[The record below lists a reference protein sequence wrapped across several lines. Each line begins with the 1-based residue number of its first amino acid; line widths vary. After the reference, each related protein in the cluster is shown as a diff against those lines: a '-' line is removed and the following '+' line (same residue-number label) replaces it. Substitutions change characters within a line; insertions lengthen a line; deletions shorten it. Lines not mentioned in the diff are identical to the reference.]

1 MAVSSSS
8 TPLVSMVLTTR
19 DRPQFLQ
26 VALACFRH
34 QTYPRRELIVID
46 DGDRFPADMNMIE
59 ELGGRLIRMPAGTPL
74 GTKLNR
80 GIEGAHGWLCQKM
93 DDDDWYGCRFLE
105 TMVSAFMQSRVK
117 VCRPV
122 IAFLPSFL
130 FFELAR
136 WEIRRSISNNV
147 PGATLLFTREDW
159 QQRPFRA
166 LYQDEDVW
174 FLLDQIREGLSAV
187 PVPALEHFL
196 AVRHRGAAGDRGH
209 TWTTQA
215 DGRTL
220 ENYLEERPLYHRRPE
235 DLLPKWALDFY
246 RQLHKE
252 SSAPTESCQV
262 AGSIERRRISD
273 NAPAKSIGRR
283 NAISDASRFT
293 SLALLALDEPLSK
306 AEEALTAASDSL
318 MTPDLPPE
326 RCDLALLVLASVIFT
341 RPNLLDHTSVSNLL
355 TVFRKPELPANT
367 FRLAGEVMNFLLTT
381 PVAVRVAKATLDVL
395 SQPDLSP
402 EVYKA
407 LIGTLRHAVTWAK
420 DLLNLDTLLSLA
432 ELEHLTTHRDY
443 LLQEIVEPCL
453 YAAGES
459 ATAGALARLVRL
471 YGEANSSKY
480 CFYNV
485 SARTDFDPDVRESA
499 RKLLQGRFSLHE
511 VIAKRLGSGRQRIL
525 IVQNINDGQGDE
537 IVHTV
542 PVIQALLDFNPVL
555 EIVLLTRRVYLYAH
569 PRLTLIPFKDR
580 DRIDDLLRQRFD
592 AVIDFFEQTVLEVN
606 HDPDLE
612 EVIQNYVRQHG
623 PFLFV
628 SSTKGHNHFV
638 YEQIHVESR
647 PVAQSLGL
655 DRHRVENIYETT
667 FRLIAELG
675 LPLRC
680 GEDPPM
686 TDWVLAGL
694 PWSEAEGAWREL
706 IRHNTEGRP
715 IALLNP
721 FGGAEPLKGCV
732 EQHIDKLSAMIRQLI
747 REHFYVVLLPN
758 GTPWGTASLA
768 ADAISCLESHEQRQ
782 VVLGPDPDG
791 GSEADAYPVPGA
803 PPLTHPDRVLRM
815 VIYFIRFADLIVTV
829 EGWMTHASYCLGK
842 KYRLLM
848 MPYSY
853 PDRWHPYAT
862 SRHQQIALGLLQCA
876 LHSSD
881 EERGAPPIIE
891 QPRKFVMLFLLRE
904 FGNTGDAKALEL
916 LRRAARSE
924 DRDLRQCAAL
934 SLGKLGTAEVEL
946 DLISLLQDSFRGVRA
961 DAASALLELQE
972 RRGPRPGD
980 LPREYLIALVASGN
994 ELRNWAAVIRIG
1006 EAARPA
1012 LELALQDDDPV
1023 VRREALQVK
1032 RILDFKV
1039 NLHQRRRPSVSTRLM
1054 PGRILRGLFGRVK
1067 GKRKMSIYEL
1077 LANFIAP
1084 GKNATKNTERVLIL
1098 TPVKNASHFI
1108 KGYSRRLAALTYPHH
1123 LISVGL
1129 LESDSNDST
1138 YQVLQAQLP
1147 ALRRE
1152 FKRVGMWKRD
1162 FGYHTPS
1169 GVHRGTEAIQ
1179 VERRTVLAKSRNHLL
1194 MHALDD
1200 EDWVLWLDVDVIE
1213 YPTDIIERLLATGK
1227 DIVHPHC
1234 VLEYGGQTFDKNAWR
1249 NKGRVHMEDLRQE
1262 GEMVELDAVGGTML
1276 LVRADLH
1283 RDGLIFPAFPY
1294 GQESARRRPE
1304 RGELETEGLGLMA
1317 QDMGH
1322 QCWGMPHL
1330 EIRHARW

>member
-1 MAVSSSS
+1 MAISSSS

-46 DGDRFPADMNMIE
+46 DGDRFPADMSMIE

-80 GIEGAHGWLCQKM
+80 GIEGAHGWLCQKI
-93 DDDDWYGCRFLE
+93 DDDWYGCRFLE

-136 WEIRRSISNNV
+136 WEIRRSIGNNV

-174 FLLDQIREGLSAV
+174 FLLDQIRQGLSVV

-196 AVRHRGAAGDRGH
+196 AVRHRGAARDRGH
-209 TWTTQA
+209 TWTHQG

-220 ENYLEERPLYHRRPE
+220 ENYLEQRPLYHRSPE

-252 SSAPTESCQV
+252 SIAPTESCLV
-262 AGSIERRRISD
+262 AGAIERRRMPDKGRSEFIANQPALSD
-273 NAPAKSIGRR
+273 SDRLTQLSLMALGDPQAK
-283 NAISDASRFT
+283 AEDALAAFSDALNS
-293 SLALLALDEPLSK
+293 
-306 AEEALTAASDSL
+306 
-318 MTPDLPPE
+318 PDLPPE
-326 RCDLALLVLASVIFT
+326 VCDRALIVLASVIFT
-341 RPNLLDHTSVSNLL
+341 RPDLLDHYVVSSLL
-355 TVFRKPELPANT
+355 PVFRQAELPANT

-381 PVAVRVAKATLDVL
+381 PVAAPAAEATFKLL
-395 SQPDLSP
+395 GQPDLSP
-402 EVYKA
+402 EVYRVLMA
-407 LIGTLRHAVTWAK
+407 TLRHAVTWARELF
-420 DLLNLDTLLSLA
+420 DLERLLVLA
-432 ELEHLTTHRDY
+432 EFEHLGAHRDY
-443 LLQEIVEPCL
+443 LFQEIVEPCL
-453 YAAGES
+453 YSAGDTVTLETFTRM
-459 ATAGALARLVRL
+459 AQL
-471 YGEANSSKY
+471 YGEASSLKY
-480 CFYNV
+480 CLYNI
-485 SARTDFDPDVRESA
+485 SARMDFRPAVRESA
-499 RKLLQGRFSLHE
+499 SRLLRGRFPLHE
-511 VIAKRLGSGRQRIL
+511 VIARRLGSGRQRIL
-525 IVQNINDGQGDE
+525 MVQNINDGQGDE
-537 IVHTV
+537 IVRTV
-542 PVIQALLDFNPVL
+542 PLSQALLDFNPAL

-747 REHFYVVLLPN
+747 RENFYVVLLPN

-862 SRHQQIALGLLQCA
+862 TRHQQIALGLLQCA
-876 LHSSD
+876 QHSSD

-961 DAASALLELQE
+961 DAASALLEMQE
-972 RRGPRPGD
+972 RRGPHPGD
-980 LPREYLIALVASGN
+980 LPREYLIALVASGH
-994 ELRNWAAVIRIG
+994 EFRNWATVIRIG

-1039 NLHQRRRPSVSTRLM
+1039 NLHQRRRQVSTRLM
-1054 PGRILRGLFGRVK
+1054 PGRILRGLF
-1067 GKRKMSIYEL
+1067 
-1077 LANFIAP
+1077 
-1084 GKNATKNTERVLIL
+1084 
-1098 TPVKNASHFI
+1098 
-1108 KGYSRRLAALTYPHH
+1108 
-1123 LISVGL
+1123 
-1129 LESDSNDST
+1129 
-1138 YQVLQAQLP
+1138 
-1147 ALRRE
+1147 
-1152 FKRVGMWKRD
+1152 
-1162 FGYHTPS
+1162 
-1169 GVHRGTEAIQ
+1169 
-1179 VERRTVLAKSRNHLL
+1179 
-1194 MHALDD
+1194 
-1200 EDWVLWLDVDVIE
+1200 
-1213 YPTDIIERLLATGK
+1213 
-1227 DIVHPHC
+1227 
-1234 VLEYGGQTFDKNAWR
+1234 
-1249 NKGRVHMEDLRQE
+1249 
-1262 GEMVELDAVGGTML
+1262 
-1276 LVRADLH
+1276 
-1283 RDGLIFPAFPY
+1283 
-1294 GQESARRRPE
+1294 
-1304 RGELETEGLGLMA
+1304 
-1317 QDMGH
+1317 
-1322 QCWGMPHL
+1322 
-1330 EIRHARW
+1330 